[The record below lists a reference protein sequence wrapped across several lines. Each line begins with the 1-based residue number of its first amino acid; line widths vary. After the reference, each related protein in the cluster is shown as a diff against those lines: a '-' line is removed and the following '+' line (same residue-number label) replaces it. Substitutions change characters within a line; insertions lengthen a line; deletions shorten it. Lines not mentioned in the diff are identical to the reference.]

1 MKKFFIKKIM
11 VTKNRKDKKVEE
23 HLHKVKIANIYN
35 LVVIFFLLVACALF
49 LYTII
54 PKKSKN

>member
-1 MKKFFIKKIM
+1 MI
-11 VTKNRKDKKVEE
+11 TKNRKDKKVEE